1 MFQIFLLNKLAAC
14 IQIARIVINK
24 IIYKFVFNST
34 IQLSYPNSILQ
45 NLFDKLL
52 LLLRQFLRKR
62 HLHFD
67 MKITMLPL
75 MIFLG
80 HTLSLYYFPLIW
92 LYNLIRFTFDY
103 YMFAIQMQYCFLE
116 AKERLLQAYIDVN
129 IKIITYTLELFVLF
143 LFKSK
148 N

>member
-1 MFQIFLLNKLAAC
+1 
-14 IQIARIVINK
+14 
-24 IIYKFVFNST
+24 
-34 IQLSYPNSILQ
+34 
-45 NLFDKLL
+45 
-52 LLLRQFLRKR
+52 
-62 HLHFD
+62 
-67 MKITMLPL
+67 MLPL

-92 LYNLIRFTFDY
+92 LYNLIGLTFDY